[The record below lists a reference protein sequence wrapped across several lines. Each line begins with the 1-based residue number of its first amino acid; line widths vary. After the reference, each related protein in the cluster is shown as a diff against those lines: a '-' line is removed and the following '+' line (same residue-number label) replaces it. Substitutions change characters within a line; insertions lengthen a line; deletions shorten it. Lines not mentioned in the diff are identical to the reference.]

1 MNVPNVRLA
10 LRMKLLQFS
19 ENVRPAYH
27 GTFTQKSRAV
37 NGRRPFAQ
45 DNDILEYDVD
55 SEAEWEPEGE
65 GEDIHSDNEEEEDVN
80 SDVIDPDDAG
90 WLVPEGYL
98 SDNEGVEG
106 EYDDERVIHKSL
118 QSSKNTSK
126 RVAIRK
132 IVLGPFFEGETEEDE
147 VMKPFETHFLL
158 DIPKEGYNPFY
169 KEPVSKISTSTS
181 STNANNNNNIT
192 APASNH
198 NKSEFTELHTNA
210 LINVINEK
218 QSESIPSLIT
228 EAKANWILKDVSKR
242 QLEAKIKDIA
252 VKEKRGSDTVSLI
265 VIDCIICGLINLF

>member
-27 GTFTQKSRAV
+27 GTFTQKSRVV
-37 NGRRPFAQ
+37 NGRKPFAQ
-45 DNDILEYDVD
+45 DNDVLDYEVD

-65 GEDIHSDNEEEEDVN
+65 GEDIHSDNEEEEDIN
-80 SDVIDPDDAG
+80 SDIIDPEDAG

-106 EYDDERVIHKSL
+106 EHDDDRVIHKSL
-118 QSSKNTSK
+118 QYHKSTSK

-147 VMKPFETHFLL
+147 TMKPFEAQFLL

-169 KEPVSKISTSTS
+169 KEPVSKISANTTLTTS
-181 STNANNNNNIT
+181 SNGNTTSAT
-192 APASNH
+192 SH
-198 NKSEFTELHTNA
+198 NKNEFTEVHTNA
-210 LINVINEK
+210 LISVINEK
-218 QSESIPSLIT
+218 PLESIPSLIT

-252 VKEKRGSDTVSLI
+252 VKEKRGSDTVS
-265 VIDCIICGLINLF
+265 